1 MTLKKPETC
10 IAELSIR
17 GLLLGVA
24 ITLIFTAA
32 NVYLGLKVG
41 LTFAT
46 SIPAAVISMGA
57 LSLFRNTS
65 ILENNIV
72 QTVASAAGAL
82 ASIIFV
88 LPGLVIVGW
97 WTGIPFWPA
106 FFICAGGGIIGVIF
120 TIPLRRAMVT
130 QSDLPY
136 PEGVAAAQVLKVGS
150 AARDAQAA
158 TNGSARRGLMAVVY
172 GAAASLA
179 LSILTATQI
188 AAAGIQ
194 SFVRV
199 GRNSVTGF
207 DFSFSLALV
216 GAGHLVGL
224 SVGLA
229 LLLGVLIAWG
239 AAVPF
244 LAAASG
250 IPAHADI
257 ADFANQIWR
266 TQVRF
271 MGAGA
276 IAVAALW
283 TLVKLARP
291 VAAGLVSTIAAS
303 RRVGR
308 APTDRDMGPVAIAG
322 WVFVCLCVVV
332 ALVLYFVRGTS
343 LAGHEGLLSL
353 VTLGFVVFGGFLV
366 SAICGYLAGLVGSTN
381 SPISGVGILAVLLYA
396 SILAIVI
403 PLHGG
408 SPKTLI
414 AFTLFSLSIVFA
426 AATTS
431 NDNLQ
436 DLKTGQLVGASP
448 WAQQWALIVG
458 VVAGALTIP
467 PVLDLLTR
475 AYGFA
480 GQAAGPVSATATP
493 LAAPQAVLISAL
505 AQGVLGESL
514 DWHMLGAGAVIG
526 VAIIALD
533 EFLGA
538 RKWMRLPPLGV
549 CIGIYLPMAAS
560 LPVVLGALISQ
571 WFKIRARKAADPETT
586 EQYGVLVASG
596 LIVGESLFGVAL
608 AGLIVASGKEAPLAL
623 VGGNFLFAPLIGIAV
638 FAALIVVLY
647 RKMLRLRVLA

>member
-1 MTLKKPETC
+1 MRV
-10 IAELSIR
+10 AELTIR
-17 GLLLGVA
+17 GLLLGAA

-57 LSLFRNTS
+57 LSLFRNAS

-106 FFICAGGGIIGVIF
+106 FFICASGGIIGVIF

-150 AARDAQAA
+150 VAREAEA
-158 TNGSARRGLMAVVY
+158 TDRNARRGLMAVVY
-172 GAAASLA
+172 GAMASLA

-239 AAVPF
+239 VAVPF

-271 MGAGA
+271 IGAGA

-291 VAAGLVSTIAAS
+291 VAAGLASTIAAS
-303 RRVGR
+303 LSVGR

-322 WVFVCLCVVV
+322 WLFVCLCIVV

-343 LAGHEGLLSL
+343 LEGHEELLSL

-514 DWHMLGAGAVIG
+514 DWHMLGVGAGIG

-538 RKWMRLPPLGV
+538 RKWIRLPPLGV

-571 WFKIRARKAADPETT
+571 WFKMRARKTADPEAT

-608 AGLIVASGKEAPLAL
+608 AGLIVASGNEAPLAL
-623 VGGNFLFAPLIGIAV
+623 VGGNFPFAPLIGLAV

-647 RKMLRLRVLA
+647 RQMLRRRLPA

>member
-1 MTLKKPETC
+1 LKEPEMRV
-10 IAELSIR
+10 AELTIR
-17 GLLLGVA
+17 GLLLGAA

-57 LSLFRNTS
+57 LSLFRNAS

-106 FFICAGGGIIGVIF
+106 FFICASGGIIGVIF

-150 AARDAQAA
+150 VAREAEA
-158 TNGSARRGLMAVVY
+158 TDRNARRGLMAVVY
-172 GAAASLA
+172 GAMASLA

-239 AAVPF
+239 VAVPF

-271 MGAGA
+271 IGAGA

-291 VAAGLVSTIAAS
+291 VAAGLAPTIAAS
-303 RRVGR
+303 RSVGR

-322 WVFVCLCVVV
+322 WLFVCLCIVV

-343 LAGHEGLLSL
+343 LEGHEELLSL

-480 GQAAGPVSATATP
+480 GQAAGPISATATP

-514 DWHMLGAGAVIG
+514 DWHMLGVGAGIG

-538 RKWMRLPPLGV
+538 RKWIRLPPLGV

-571 WFKIRARKAADPETT
+571 WFKMRARKTADPEAT

-608 AGLIVASGKEAPLAL
+608 AGLIVASGNEAPLPS
-623 VGGNFLFAPLIGIAV
+623 VGGTFPFAPLIGLAV
-638 FAALIVVLY
+638 FAAPIAVLY
-647 RKMLRLRVLA
+647 RHMLRRRLPA

>member
-1 MTLKKPETC
+1 MRV
-10 IAELSIR
+10 AELTIR
-17 GLLLGVA
+17 GLLLGAA

-57 LSLFRNTS
+57 LSLFRNAS

-106 FFICAGGGIIGVIF
+106 FFICASGGIIGVIF

-150 AARDAQAA
+150 VAREAEA
-158 TNGSARRGLMAVVY
+158 TDRKARRGLMAVVY
-172 GAAASLA
+172 GAMASLA

-239 AAVPF
+239 VAVPF

-271 MGAGA
+271 IGAGA

-291 VAAGLVSTIAAS
+291 VAAGLASTIAAS
-303 RRVGR
+303 RSVGR

-322 WVFVCLCVVV
+322 WLFVCLCIVV

-343 LAGHEGLLSL
+343 LEGHEELLSL

-480 GQAAGPVSATATP
+480 GQAAGPISATATP

-514 DWHMLGAGAVIG
+514 DWHMLGVGAGIG

-538 RKWMRLPPLGV
+538 RKWIRLPPLGV

-571 WFKIRARKAADPETT
+571 WFKMRARKTADPEAT

-608 AGLIVASGKEAPLAL
+608 AGLIVASGNEAPLAL
-623 VGGNFLFAPLIGIAV
+623 VGGNFPFAPLIGLAV

-647 RKMLRLRVLA
+647 RQMLRRRLPA